1 MFSSL
6 KGQTVIVTGASAG
19 IGKAMAL
26 TFGREGC
33 NVVCVAR
40 RKSAL
45 DEVVSL
51 IEKDGGKA
59 LAIAADVSVFEDMK
73 KVAKTT
79 VDTFGSIDILLS
91 NAGVIPQVPL
101 SKMTDQDYDYVMNIN
116 VKGTF
121 HAVWAVM
128 EQMKMQRYGRI
139 ILTSSITVNFLRR
152 RI

>member
-59 LAIAADVSVFEDMK
+59 LAIAADSASFSG
-73 KVAKTT
+73 VA
-79 VDTFGSIDILLS
+79 
-91 NAGVIPQVPL
+91 
-101 SKMTDQDYDYVMNIN
+101 
-116 VKGTF
+116 
-121 HAVWAVM
+121 
-128 EQMKMQRYGRI
+128 
-139 ILTSSITVNFLRR
+139 
-152 RI
+152 

>member
-59 LAIAADVSVFEDMK
+59 LAIAADVSVFDDMK

-101 SKMTDQDYDYVMNIN
+101 SKMTD
-116 VKGTF
+116 
-121 HAVWAVM
+121 
-128 EQMKMQRYGRI
+128 
-139 ILTSSITVNFLRR
+139 
-152 RI
+152 